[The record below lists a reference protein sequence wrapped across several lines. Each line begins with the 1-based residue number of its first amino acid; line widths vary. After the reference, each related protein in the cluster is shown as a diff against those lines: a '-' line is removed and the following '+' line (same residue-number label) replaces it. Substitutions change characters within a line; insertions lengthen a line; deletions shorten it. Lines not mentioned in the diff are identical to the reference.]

1 MTITR
6 LRQFVLAVGVLAL
19 LPSASGAFSEAA
31 PESRRMARAKDFIAD
46 EQWTRAIEELR
57 AAADDP
63 REPNKDE
70 ALFWLAHSLN
80 QDSDFAS
87 AVDAIRRLEHDFPFS
102 RWVKPARS
110 LLIEL
115 AQKLRRDDV
124 LWGWATLPPPPP
136 PPPAAAPPRPV
147 VAPVPPA
154 APSPPGHVPVPRP
167 AKPAPPV
174 PTTPVVVSPPV
185 PPAAPSA
192 PPVPWVFETWSP
204 DADQRILAL
213 GSLIQTDAAKVIPML
228 RKMALEEKSPGAA
241 RRAVFVLAQSRKPE
255 ALTTVVE
262 VAQNGP
268 AFVRIAAVRG
278 LANFGGPDV
287 SEELLRVYSTADLP
301 VKRQVVTSLGERSE
315 APALMRI
322 ATSEADRDL
331 RATAIVTLG
340 RAGGREQLLAL
351 YAKADRESKRPIIVG
366 LFTCR
371 GEDELIRIAGKE
383 QDEELRAE
391 ILSRLRLLGTPK
403 AREYLAKSK
412 Q

>member
-6 LRQFVLAVGVLAL
+6 LRQCVLAVGLLAL

-124 LWGWATLPPPPP
+124 LWGWATPPP
-136 PPPAAAPPRPV
+136 AAPPRPV

-154 APSPPGHVPVPRP
+154 APSPPGHVPVPRA

-174 PTTPVVVSPPV
+174 PTTPVVVSAPV

-192 PPVPWVFETWSP
+192 PPVPWGFETWSP

-213 GSLIQTDAAKVIPML
+213 GLLIQTDAAKVIPML
-228 RKMALEEKSPGAA
+228 RKMAFEETNPGAA

-268 AFVRIAAVRG
+268 AFVRVAAVRG

-322 ATSEADRDL
+322 ATSEADRHL

-351 YAKADRESKRPIIVG
+351 YAKADRDSKRPIIVG

-383 QDEELRAE
+383 QDQELRAE
-391 ILSRLRLLGTPK
+391 ILSRLQQLGTPK